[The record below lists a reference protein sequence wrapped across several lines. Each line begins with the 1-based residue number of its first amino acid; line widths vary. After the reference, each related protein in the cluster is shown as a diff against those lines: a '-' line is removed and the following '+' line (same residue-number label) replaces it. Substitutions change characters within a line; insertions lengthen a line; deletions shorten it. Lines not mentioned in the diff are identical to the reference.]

1 MKLVATLKNQW
12 ENHPLRSILLIAFL
26 VRFVAAI
33 FSQGYGMHD
42 DHFIAIEEPWSWTQ
56 GMDYDGWLPG
66 TKGEASEPSIY
77 SFFYPG
83 INYLLF
89 EGMHAIGIEN
99 PKIKMFFIRL
109 LLALFSLLVVYYGYK
124 ITEYYSDQKN
134 ARQVGVLLSIL
145 WFMPFFFGVRNLVE
159 VIAIPTLLAS
169 TWMILKSN
177 YLERKDKLLPGLFF
191 SGWFYSR
198 HNHFYSV
205 SGHYLLGRNGTC
217 LINTKKVAADNYFWL
232 RRGVCIYNYSG
243 PNRLYNLG

>member
-191 SGWFYSR
+191 LAGFIAGITISIRFQAIIYWG
-198 HNHFYSV
+198 
-205 SGHYLLGRNGTC
+205 GMGLALL
-217 LINTKKVAADNYFWL
+217 IQKKWLQTIIFWL